1 MKIVLDTNIWISA
14 IIWGGKPDEIL
25 RLRERELFT
34 IAISQQLLN
43 ELETTLNKKK
53 FQPKLKALN
62 LTVFSV
68 SNLILKSAILYSIDD
83 LVVPEL
89 RDPNDN
95 IILATAIAA
104 NADIIITGDQ
114 DLLILAQYQNIQIMT
129 AKNFL
134 QQYFNYYEYNELT

>member
-25 RLRERELFT
+25 RLRKRELFT

-83 LVVPEL
+83 LIVPEL

-114 DLLILAQYQNIQIMT
+114 DLLILTPYQNIQIMT

-134 QQYFNYYEYNELT
+134 QQYFNYYEQYILK